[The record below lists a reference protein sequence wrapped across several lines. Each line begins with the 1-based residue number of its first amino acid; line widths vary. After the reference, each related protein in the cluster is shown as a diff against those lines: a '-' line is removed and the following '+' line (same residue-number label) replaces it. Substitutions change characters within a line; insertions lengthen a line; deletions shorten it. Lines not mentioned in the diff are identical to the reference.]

1 MTEEPASGIMYP
13 VIALVFMLVPF
24 FLIKS
29 AVANDEKKEQ
39 NDEEKEQVD
48 KVQSPVKREVP
59 KISEEPKQN
68 NLADMEHENP
78 IKEAYADITDEQ
90 KMSIIN
96 FLLAVAT
103 SDGDL
108 GDIKKELKFI
118 NQYVDWFRI
127 SSERCTQYLNT
138 NGTKQ
143 TIEDINEL
151 SHSQKELL
159 VVAVMELVA
168 CDGRPNSKE
177 INATTMLLK
186 KIGIDE
192 DEFER
197 IIETAVAFRKYFS

>member
-1 MTEEPASGIMYP
+1 M
-13 VIALVFMLVPF
+13 
-24 FLIKS
+24 
-29 AVANDEKKEQ
+29 
-39 NDEEKEQVD
+39 D